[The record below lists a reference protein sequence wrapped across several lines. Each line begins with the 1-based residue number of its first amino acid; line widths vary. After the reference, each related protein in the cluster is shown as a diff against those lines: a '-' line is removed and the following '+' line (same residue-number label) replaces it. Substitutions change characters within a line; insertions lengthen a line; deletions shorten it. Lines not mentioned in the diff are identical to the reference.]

1 MKVSKALVNGR
12 NICMVGTL
20 APSDSS
26 WFRVASKVMTNYCT
40 LIQCICSKKH
50 EWKSMWVYS
59 DFVCSTG
66 SSSSSE
72 SLAPSY
78 SPLVAS
84 WTVLELL
91 RINQTNCR
99 YPTILFFRIFTKME
113 YQYQWRPYR
122 ITRQRKTA
130 HSSYSFFTIANIPS
144 PGYISA
150 RFLTPLLIINYD
162 APHLTDVPWG
172 RRRVAGRTRWPSI
185 ARKWFQG
192 NKNPPGHPASAGWSS
207 SPYPPECPNCRGSTH
222 KNNPKKLTKRTTSP
236 YV

>member
-40 LIQCICSKKH
+40 LIQRVCSKKH

-150 RFLTPLLIINYD
+150 RFLTPLLIMYFV
-162 APHLTDVPWG
+162 LG
-172 RRRVAGRTRWPSI
+172 RKGTGLITRVHKVLEDPNRRLGSREHFMYPRNKPAFLPIRNVFYRT
-185 ARKWFQG
+185 
-192 NKNPPGHPASAGWSS
+192 
-207 SPYPPECPNCRGSTH
+207 
-222 KNNPKKLTKRTTSP
+222 
-236 YV
+236 